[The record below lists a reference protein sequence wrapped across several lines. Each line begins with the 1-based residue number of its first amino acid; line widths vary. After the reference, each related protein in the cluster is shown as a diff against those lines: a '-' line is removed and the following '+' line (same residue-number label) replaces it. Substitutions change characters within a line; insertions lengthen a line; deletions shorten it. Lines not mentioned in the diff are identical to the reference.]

1 MKGNLLSG
9 LIIIVFL
16 ISLAACGSL
25 IANKSGDG
33 DSDSSGFSNSGSK
46 KIGILMPTKTLERW
60 NKDAAYLEDKFK
72 Y

>member
-1 MKGNLLSG
+1 MKGKLLSG

-33 DSDSSGFSNSGSK
+33 DSDSYSSLAAGKRLFEQNTACISGC
-46 KIGILMPTKTLERW
+46 IRRE
-60 NKDAAYLEDKFK
+60 
-72 Y
+72 